1 MPRVGAGR
9 NGHVYRTSDGEFEI
23 RISDTPKGR
32 DGSLGRFIKLSR
44 VLPDPTPGN
53 SFDDYR
59 FIRNSFGIAYEFDT
73 SRAELSVDIPLL
85 RTALLSFVDATM
97 QNRLINGEK

>member
-32 DGSLGRFIKLSR
+32 DGSLGRLIWLSR

-59 FIRNSFGIAYEFDT
+59 FIRNGFGLTYGFDV
-73 SRAELSVDIPLL
+73 SRAESSVDIPLL
-85 RTALLSFVDATM
+85 RTALLSFVDSTM
-97 QNRLINGEK
+97 QNRIIGGEK